1 MVQVKSNTVVGVGPR
16 SAHIAGLKYSCYAPM
31 DDLSTGEIIFVKPK
45 PNDVEE
51 YVAIK
56 CKNETYA
63 ITNTCAANALGRIPE
78 GDYSYSDPATAKF
91 ALGILGKKLGVS
103 GAQAALSIIQNA
115 SFDITNEITRIIKEF
130 ELEKSKVKLVG
141 GGGGASVLVPFVA
154 EQLQLQYEKA
164 DYAEVIS
171 SIGVASSMM
180 QEQLEETVVNPN
192 PEQIS
197 KLHKKIHDIL
207 IEKGSTPES
216 ISVDSVYIPEK
227 SLLRVT
233 AFGNVE
239 LDNGLTAKNI
249 FSKDEAMERALE
261 ISDIPKDKINLAFE
275 TDHYFVFTG
284 NITTKK
290 LMMKKSKQPIII
302 IDKYGREKLSLT
314 NAKLIKG
321 GISEL
326 ESGLNKT
333 LSSDYEIS
341 PQVYLLNELKL
352 VDFSG
357 LTSKSHI
364 IDAIKKELED
374 FSNACVIVESKK

>member
-1 MVQVKSNTVVGVGPR
+1 MAEKAYIVEAVRTAGGKRDGRLSLWHPADLGAKVLDEIVSRLDMDPELVDDVIFGCVDQV
-16 SAHIAGLKYSCYAPM
+16 
-31 DDLSTGEIIFVKPK
+31 
-45 PNDVEE
+45 
-51 YVAIK
+51 
-56 CKNETYA
+56 
-63 ITNTCAANALGRIPE
+63 
-78 GDYSYSDPATAKF
+78 
-91 ALGILGKKLGVS
+91 
-103 GAQAALSIIQNA
+103 GAQSGNVARNAILSSSLPESVPGTSVDRQCGSSQQAIHFAIQA
-115 SFDITNEITRIIKEF
+115 VMSGTQD
-130 ELEKSKVKLVG
+130 VVVG

-352 VDFSG
+352 MDFSG